1 MSFYRRYGKRV
12 FDVVVVVAALVVLSP
27 LLIILALVSM
37 AKIGRPI
44 LFRQVRAGKSGVP
57 FRIFKF
63 RSMTDARD
71 ADGRLLLDAQRIPPF
86 GAFLRKSSLDELP
99 GLLNVLVGDMSL
111 VGPRP
116 LLPAYLPY
124 YSERHAR
131 RHEVRPGIT
140 GLAQINGRQLARFSE
155 RMEMDIDY
163 VDHISFWKDVEI
175 LVTTIPKV
183 MRSRGV
189 VVGQEV
195 EEVDDLGLS
204 QGLQKAKP

>member
-1 MSFYRRYGKRV
+1 MSLYRRFGKRA
-12 FDVVVVVAALVVLSP
+12 FDLVVVIPALVLLSP
-27 LLIILALVSM
+27 LFLILALVSV
-37 AKIGRPI
+37 AKIGRPVF
-44 LFRQVRAGKSGVP
+44 FRQRRAGKDGKP
-57 FRIFKF
+57 FRIYKF
-63 RSMTDARD
+63 RSMNDKRD
-71 ADGRLLLDAQRIPPF
+71 AEGNLLPDAQRIPPF

-99 GLLNVLVGDMSL
+99 GLLNVLQGEMSL

-116 LLPAYLPY
+116 LLPDYLPY

-155 RMEMDIDY
+155 RMEMDVDY
-163 VDHISFWKDVEI
+163 VEHLSFWKDLEI

-204 QGLQKAKP
+204 QGLRRATP